1 MATTVT
7 CANCKEPAVYSY
19 IITSSKDVK
28 YCSRD
33 LPKFL
38 KSPEYASRVV
48 KVVPLPEVIKEEAPK
63 TSKKKTAPAPVVES
77 EPVVAEEESVVEDV
91 QEDNAPEVSEEN

>member
-1 MATTVT
+1 MTTAVT

-38 KSPEYASRVV
+38 KSLEYASRVV

-63 TSKKKTAPAPVVES
+63 TSKKKTTTPPVEAESVVTEEEPVVE
-77 EPVVAEEESVVEDV
+77 EV
-91 QEDNAPEVSEEN
+91 QEDSVPEVSEDN